1 MLVTEKVI
9 GMGSVGDLSV
19 EQMKEFVFADFACH
33 LKQEILETEHHKQ
46 GLQNYDYFEAEYGKK
61 ITYNN
66 KNISYQDVCFD
77 LKEFCGRY
85 FGLKATEV
93 CDGGSNEVTKYR
105 TVFEVPTEDEVYAEC
120 QRMHSELPSNYFDNL
135 KKLVDYNR
143 FFGVGKFPYLVFTII
158 RIGNQ
163 DYYFGKITR

>member
-1 MLVTEKVI
+1 MLVTENVI
-9 GMGSVGDLSV
+9 GMGVVGDLGV
-19 EQMKEFVFADFACH
+19 EQMKHFVFTDFANH

-46 GLQNYDYFEAEYGKK
+46 GLQNYGYFEAEYGKK

-66 KNISYQDVCFD
+66 KNISYQDICYD
-77 LKEFCGRY
+77 LKEFCGHY
-85 FGLKATEV
+85 FELKSTEV

-105 TVFEVPTEDEVYAEC
+105 TVFEVPTEDEVHAKCEET
-120 QRMHSELPSNYFDNL
+120 QSNISCDYFDNL
-135 KKLVDYNR
+135 KKLVEYDR
-143 FFGVGKFPYLVFTII
+143 FFGAGEFPYLIFTII